1 MRVRGATAIVVLI
14 ATLVAGYGGGSA
26 STGAAQRAAGLEEE
40 EGGFV
45 EEGEPGPRHVQ
56 EGEMVAGEE
65 GWVRTPVGVFWT
77 PDGGRTWRPITPPVR
92 DPGLIDGI
100 YFANPRHDWALWD
113 TGREGDSRP
122 SMYRTGDGGR
132 TWRRARLRAYD
143 QFAPV
148 AEVSFSLVD
157 GRELFALTKV
167 DGDPALYFGPLFV
180 SRDAG
185 RHWRALPSP
194 PDAGEVSFE
203 TSRRGWIAGG
213 RAGQS
218 LFRTVDGGRTWE
230 EVVPGKPLGSPPPT
244 ELESIH
250 DTRWTSY
257 TAPLLGPDGH
267 GILGMVEASEKEG
280 STEATRAVIWRTND
294 FGRSWQRSA
303 SVELPDSTADYE
315 AREVFVRRGR
325 SRSFIV
331 RDPLG
336 GAYTVV
342 GPDGRAGP
350 LRPSHG
356 LPRDSDGFTFS
367 GARHGFAFPFFGNR
381 SSLSFTADGGRDW
394 TQVPVPRAPR

>member
-1 MRVRGATAIVVLI
+1 MRVRGAIAIVVLI
-14 ATLVAGYGGGSA
+14 ATFVAGGGSA

-45 EEGEPGPRHVQ
+45 VGEGEPGPRHPQ

-77 PDGGRTWRPITPPVR
+77 PDGGRTWRPITPPVP
-92 DPGLIDGI
+92 DVGLIDGI
-100 YFANPRHDWALWD
+100 YFANPRLGWALWD

-122 SMYRTGDGGR
+122 SMYRTSDGGR
-132 TWRRARLRAYD
+132 TWHRTRLRAYD

-167 DGDPALYFGPLFV
+167 NGDPALYFGPLFV
-180 SRDAG
+180 SPDAG
-185 RHWRALPSP
+185 RHWRALPP
-194 PDAGEVSFE
+194 PPVAGEISFE
-203 TSRRGWIAGG
+203 TPRRGWIAGG
-213 RAGQS
+213 RSGQS
-218 LFRTVDGGRTWE
+218 LLRTVDGGRTWQ

-250 DTRWTSY
+250 NTRWTSY
-257 TAPLLGPDGH
+257 TAPPLGPDGD

-280 STEATRAVIWRTND
+280 STEATEAVIWRTSD
-294 FGRSWQRSA
+294 FGRSWRRSDR
-303 SVELPDSTADYE
+303 VELPNTTADYG
-315 AREVFVRRGR
+315 AAEVFIRRGR

-342 GPDGRAGP
+342 GPDGHAGP
-350 LRPSHG
+350 LRPSNG
-356 LPRDSDGFTFS
+356 LPRDSGGFTFS
-367 GARHGFAFPFFGNR
+367 DARHGFAFPFFGNR

-394 TQVPVPRAPR
+394 TQVPVPRAPG